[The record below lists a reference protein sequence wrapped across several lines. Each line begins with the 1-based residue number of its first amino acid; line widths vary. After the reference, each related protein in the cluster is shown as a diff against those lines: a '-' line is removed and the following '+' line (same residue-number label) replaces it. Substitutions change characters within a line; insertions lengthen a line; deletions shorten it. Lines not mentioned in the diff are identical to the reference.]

1 MRTIGFLLM
10 LMGMV
15 VRVSAQDMDSEC
27 VDSPTLICGT
37 VTLTVLPKACSCG
50 ISVPSG
56 GRVEFD
62 PIRIPESG
70 YTDLIPSSGDVT
82 VTADVTAGSC
92 SDFSWGQG
100 PPRMD
105 DGANGVSLFH
115 AASANGDDTHSVG
128 ALVKVSSEATPG
140 TKTGSLEIRLTC
152 S

>member
-1 MRTIGFLLM
+1 MRTIGFLLV

-56 GRVEFD
+56 GKVEFN

-70 YTDLIPSSGDVT
+70 STPLLYSNRNVT
-82 VTADVTAGSC
+82 LTADVTAGSC
-92 SDFSWGQG
+92 SRFAWGQG
-100 PPRMD
+100 VASM
-105 DGANGVSLFH
+105 DGANGVTLYH
-115 AASANGDDTHSVG
+115 NVGASGGSTHSVG
-128 ALVKVSSEATPG
+128 AAVEVSSEATPG
-140 TKTGSLEIRLTC
+140 TKTGNLEIRLTC